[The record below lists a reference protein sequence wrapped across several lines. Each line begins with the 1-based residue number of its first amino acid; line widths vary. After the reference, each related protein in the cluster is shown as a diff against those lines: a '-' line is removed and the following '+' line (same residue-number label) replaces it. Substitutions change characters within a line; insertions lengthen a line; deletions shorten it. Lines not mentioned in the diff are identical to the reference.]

1 MTAKEMAVAI
11 DQIVMIR
18 FESINVECRIVDVKS
33 AYGAVRLLV
42 QPVAGMG
49 KQWVELSRLRT
60 LTAVKEA
67 TNNNRLTA

>member
-11 DQIVMIR
+11 GHVVMIR
-18 FESINVECRIVDVKS
+18 YENINVECKVVDVKS

-49 KQWVELSRLRT
+49 QQWVELSRLRT
-60 LTAVKEA
+60 FTAVREA
-67 TNNNRLTA
+67 TNNQRLTV